1 MQAWGLDSGTK
12 ELTVDASGNGG
23 SEPFKQGGSKRQ
35 KRQLWGQGRQEEG
48 IIVEGK
54 ALETQQVIHQSS

>member
-1 MQAWGLDSGTK
+1 MMLQAMEGQSLLDREDPRGRR
-12 ELTVDASGNGG
+12 DNFGARGG
-23 SEPFKQGGSKRQ
+23 RKR
-35 KRQLWGQGRQEEG
+35 G